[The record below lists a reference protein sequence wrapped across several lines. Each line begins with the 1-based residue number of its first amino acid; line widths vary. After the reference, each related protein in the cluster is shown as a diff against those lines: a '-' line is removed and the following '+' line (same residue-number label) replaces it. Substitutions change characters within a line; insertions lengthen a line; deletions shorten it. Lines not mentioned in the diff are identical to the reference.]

1 MYVCLYVCMCLAEQV
16 LEENEIGF
24 DALELLEKKDVLEL
38 GIKLGPAIRLLTGV
52 PAFKARSQQVWL
64 SG

>member
-1 MYVCLYVCMCLAEQV
+1 MCLAEQV

-52 PAFKARSQQVWL
+52 PAFKARSQQVW
-64 SG
+64 